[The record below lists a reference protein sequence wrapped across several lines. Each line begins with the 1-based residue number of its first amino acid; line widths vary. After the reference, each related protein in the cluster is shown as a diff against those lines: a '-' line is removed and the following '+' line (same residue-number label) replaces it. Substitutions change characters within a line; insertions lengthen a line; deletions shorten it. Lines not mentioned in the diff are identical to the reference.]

1 MGKGVD
7 AIAAYVDQKMRGI
20 RAEREAADIELQS
33 AAAAARTSSS
43 HAREAAIEMQ
53 KLKLEQ

>member
-33 AAAAARTSSS
+33 AAAAARASSN
-43 HAREAAIEMQ
+43 AREAAIEKQ
-53 KLKLEQ
+53 RLELEQ